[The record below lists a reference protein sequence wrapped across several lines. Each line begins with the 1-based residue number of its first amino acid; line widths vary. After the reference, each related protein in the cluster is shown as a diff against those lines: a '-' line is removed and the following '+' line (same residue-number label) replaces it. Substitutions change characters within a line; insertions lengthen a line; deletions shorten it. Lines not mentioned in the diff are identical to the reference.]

1 MDALTYFLLNYGLYS
16 LLLVVPAA
24 LLGVA
29 YGWFRRGKYQA
40 GVKEV
45 RKRMEDAEGIA
56 QEVEIALSKERE
68 QFKLYRDSA
77 EEGGTAPVAPPELDR
92 EMAALRRDN
101 EELEKLL
108 RAARAE
114 REEAEG
120 NLAALLEEKTRLS
133 EGVAARERE
142 KSGLE
147 KELSAKAKAK
157 SEEKVVVKGAT
168 AGVPKAE
175 LKKFKAEKRELEK
188 KLAALAREY
197 QKKFAVQ
204 EKSANRK
211 TGELEKRVAGLDAEF
226 KSKSTEASEL
236 RDAKGKLEAELAE
249 QRQEE
254 KMVGKELGQVQAAHA
269 RVEKKLGGIE
279 KERDEKLSELA
290 ALQKECAELTR
301 KLDAEVKSR
310 KEEREK
316 IGVELSVVKE
326 ERDGIEGRMEG
337 IQKERDDKLEELERL
352 EKEREELADKL
363 AREVKRRSD
372 EQKKTADELDLL
384 RTKRDELET
393 QVGALAKEKEQGVQ
407 DLKKLAGERGD
418 LDSKL
423 VEAQAGA
430 TVAEAKLSE
439 VVGDKKSLEDDL
451 ASIRGERDELKQ
463 SLEETSAEKGG
474 LEVRVTELDER
485 VTRTSDELDQ
495 LSIAKVELEG
505 RVAEAQGEVAM
516 VRMDMDLAQQE
527 REAGREELEK
537 RKVAEGKWADELH
550 RLREEKKELNE
561 HMAILAGDSKAK
573 VLINQ
578 LKAEKE
584 RLMHDFEDQK
594 RERQQVEDAA
604 GVLRREMHGLRNE
617 LVDAEKRIG
626 ALGEIQENLVAA
638 EERLSRTQAD
648 LKRTLDERKGF
659 ADKVDELETVNAVSQ
674 ETQRILADEIAEL
687 ETAQKEAQAG
697 RKAARTAERLARVA
711 KARTKPEPDPEPE
724 LTRKRSS
731 AAADD
736 LRASLATEDK
746 PRRKSAPEVRAEQ
759 LPGSGEDSPAEKG
772 LEDLEDLDDLGEL
785 EDLERAAPPPVRLQA
800 AKKLPVE
807 GDLYE
812 DKRRG
817 MLYRSAPA
825 KIDDLTQLKGVGEV
839 IRDRLQ
845 EAGIYTFRQVAAWRA
860 PQVRVISEEL
870 KLRDRVKRDGW
881 QKQARVFYK
890 EKYGEAP

>member
-1 MDALTYFLLNYGLYS
+1 
-16 LLLVVPAA
+16 
-24 LLGVA
+24 
-29 YGWFRRGKYQA
+29 
-40 GVKEV
+40 
-45 RKRMEDAEGIA
+45 
-56 QEVEIALSKERE
+56 
-68 QFKLYRDSA
+68 
-77 EEGGTAPVAPPELDR
+77 
-92 EMAALRRDN
+92 
-101 EELEKLL
+101 
-108 RAARAE
+108 
-114 REEAEG
+114 
-120 NLAALLEEKTRLS
+120 
-133 EGVAARERE
+133 
-142 KSGLE
+142 
-147 KELSAKAKAK
+147 
-157 SEEKVVVKGAT
+157 
-168 AGVPKAE
+168 
-175 LKKFKAEKRELEK
+175 
-188 KLAALAREY
+188 
-197 QKKFAVQ
+197 
-204 EKSANRK
+204 
-211 TGELEKRVAGLDAEF
+211 
-226 KSKSTEASEL
+226 
-236 RDAKGKLEAELAE
+236 
-249 QRQEE
+249 
-254 KMVGKELGQVQAAHA
+254 
-269 RVEKKLGGIE
+269 
-279 KERDEKLSELA
+279 
-290 ALQKECAELTR
+290 
-301 KLDAEVKSR
+301 
-310 KEEREK
+310 
-316 IGVELSVVKE
+316 
-326 ERDGIEGRMEG
+326 
-337 IQKERDDKLEELERL
+337 
-352 EKEREELADKL
+352 
-363 AREVKRRSD
+363 
-372 EQKKTADELDLL
+372 
-384 RTKRDELET
+384 
-393 QVGALAKEKEQGVQ
+393 
-407 DLKKLAGERGD
+407 
-418 LDSKL
+418 
-423 VEAQAGA
+423 
-430 TVAEAKLSE
+430 LSE

-881 QKQARVFYK
+881 QKQARVFDK

>member
-1 MDALTYFLLNYGLYS
+1 
-16 LLLVVPAA
+16 
-24 LLGVA
+24 
-29 YGWFRRGKYQA
+29 
-40 GVKEV
+40 
-45 RKRMEDAEGIA
+45 
-56 QEVEIALSKERE
+56 
-68 QFKLYRDSA
+68 
-77 EEGGTAPVAPPELDR
+77 
-92 EMAALRRDN
+92 
-101 EELEKLL
+101 
-108 RAARAE
+108 
-114 REEAEG
+114 
-120 NLAALLEEKTRLS
+120 
-133 EGVAARERE
+133 
-142 KSGLE
+142 
-147 KELSAKAKAK
+147 
-157 SEEKVVVKGAT
+157 
-168 AGVPKAE
+168 
-175 LKKFKAEKRELEK
+175 
-188 KLAALAREY
+188 
-197 QKKFAVQ
+197 
-204 EKSANRK
+204 
-211 TGELEKRVAGLDAEF
+211 
-226 KSKSTEASEL
+226 
-236 RDAKGKLEAELAE
+236 
-249 QRQEE
+249 
-254 KMVGKELGQVQAAHA
+254 
-269 RVEKKLGGIE
+269 
-279 KERDEKLSELA
+279 
-290 ALQKECAELTR
+290 
-301 KLDAEVKSR
+301 
-310 KEEREK
+310 
-316 IGVELSVVKE
+316 
-326 ERDGIEGRMEG
+326 
-337 IQKERDDKLEELERL
+337 
-352 EKEREELADKL
+352 
-363 AREVKRRSD
+363 
-372 EQKKTADELDLL
+372 EQKKTADELNLL
-384 RTKRDELET
+384 RAKRDELET

-407 DLKKLAGERGD
+407 DIKKLVGERSN

-423 VEAQAGA
+423 VEAQAVA

-439 VVGDKKSLEDDL
+439 MVGDKKSLEDDL

-697 RKAARTAERLARVA
+697 RLARVA

-772 LEDLEDLDDLGEL
+772 LEDLDDLGEL

-807 GDLYE
+807 GELYE
-812 DKRRG
+812 DKRMG
-817 MLYRSAPA
+817 MLFRSAPA
-825 KIDDLTQLKGVGEV
+825 EIDDLTQLKGVGEV

-845 EAGIYTFRQVAAWRA
+845 KAGIYTFRQVAAWRA

-881 QKQARVFYK
+881 QKQARVFDK